1 MAVQWYPGHMNKARR
16 IIKETMSEV
25 DLVIEV
31 MDARIPFSSENPMVA
46 ELRQHRPCIK
56 ILNKSDLADP
66 VITKMWLEH
75 LEKEQGVKAQALSV
89 LDKSRTKNLPD
100 LCRKLLPN
108 RDSAVKYIRVMIM
121 GIPNV
126 GKSTLINT
134 LAGKMIAKV
143 GDEPAITKMVS
154 SSQQRIILDGG
165 IALSDTP
172 GILWPKI
179 ENSNSSYRLAI
190 TGAIKNTAIDFEDI
204 ALYAADYLIDAY
216 AAQIVDRYKLK
227 QCPDTGAKLLEAI
240 GRKRGCLR
248 PGGVIDIQ
256 RASEI
261 LIHEIRSGAL
271 GRLSFE
277 TPEMI
282 ANETAIEETIVEA
295 VEETDVLKKNDLS
308 VNEASFKDP
317 KSDLD

>member
-16 IIKETMSEV
+16 IIKESMSNV

-66 VITKMWLEH
+66 TTTQLWLQH
-75 LEKEQGVKAQALSV
+75 FEKEQGVKAQALSV
-89 LDKSRTKNLPD
+89 LEKSKTKNLPK
-100 LCRKLLPN
+100 LCRKLLPD
-108 RDSAVKYIRVMIM
+108 RGTAVKPIRVMIM

-134 LAGKMIAKV
+134 LAGKTLAKV
-143 GDEPAITKMVS
+143 GDEPAVTKVVS
-154 SSQQRIILDGG
+154 SAQHRILLEGN
-165 IALSDTP
+165 IALFDTP

-179 ENSNSSYRLAI
+179 ENENSSYRLAV

-204 ALYAADYLIDAY
+204 ALFAADFFTENY
-216 AAQIVDRYKLK
+216 ADRVIERYKLK
-227 QCPDTGAKLLEAI
+227 QMPATGIELLEAI
-240 GRKRGCLR
+240 GKSRGCVR
-248 PGGVIDIQ
+248 SGGFIDMQ
-256 RASEI
+256 RVSEI

-271 GRLSFE
+271 GPLSFE
-277 TPEMI
+277 TPEMVKQ
-282 ANETAIEETIVEA
+282 ETVVEH
-295 VEETDVLKKNDLS
+295 
-308 VNEASFKDP
+308 
-317 KSDLD
+317 

>member
-46 ELRQHRPCIK
+46 ELRGERPCIK

-66 VITKMWLEH
+66 AITARWLQH
-75 LEKEQGVKAQALSV
+75 LEQEQGVKALALSV
-89 LDKSRTKNLPD
+89 LDRSKTRNLPQ
-100 LCRKLLPN
+100 LCRKLLPG
-108 RDSAVKYIRVMIM
+108 RGSAVKPIRVMIM

-134 LAGKMIAKV
+134 LAGKTLAKV
-143 GDEPAITKMVS
+143 GDEPAVTKAVS
-154 SSQQRIILDGG
+154 SAQHRIRLSDGIL
-165 IALSDTP
+165 LSDTP

-179 ENSNSSYRLAI
+179 ENENSSYRLAI
-190 TGAIKNTAIDFEDI
+190 TGAIKNTAFDFEDI
-204 ALYAADYLIDAY
+204 ALYAAVYLLSVYPDRLLE
-216 AAQIVDRYKLK
+216 RYKLR
-227 QCPDTGAKLLEAI
+227 QLPETGTLLLDAI

-248 PGGVIDIQ
+248 AGGIVDMQ
-256 RASEI
+256 RASEVFI
-261 LIHEIRSGAL
+261 NDIRGGAL
-271 GRLSFE
+271 GLLSFE

-282 ANETAIEETIVEA
+282 
-295 VEETDVLKKNDLS
+295 VEEV
-308 VNEASFKDP
+308 VEGA
-317 KSDLD
+317 

>member
-16 IIKETMSEV
+16 IIKETMSDV

-31 MDARIPFSSENPMVA
+31 MDARIPFSSENPMVS

-66 VITKMWLEH
+66 IITKLWMHH

-89 LDKSRTKNLPD
+89 LDKARTKNIPD

-154 SSQQRIILDGG
+154 PSSQRIILEGG

-179 ENSNSSYRLAI
+179 ENGNSSYRLAV

-204 ALYAADYLIDAY
+204 ALFAADYLIEAY
-216 AAQIVDRYKLK
+216 SEQVAERYKLK
-227 QCPDTGAKLLEAI
+227 QCPEAGIKLLEAI
-240 GRKRGCLR
+240 GTKRGCLR
-248 PGGVIDIQ
+248 AGGVIDIQ

-261 LIHEIRSGAL
+261 LIHEIRSGVL

-282 ANETAIEETIVEA
+282 AHETA
-295 VEETDVLKKNDLS
+295 VEEVVETK
-308 VNEASFKDP
+308 E
-317 KSDLD
+317 

>member
-16 IIKETMSEV
+16 IIKETMSDV

-66 VITKMWLEH
+66 QITKKWLAH
-75 LEKEQGVKAQALSV
+75 FEKEKGVKAQALSV
-89 LDKSRTKNLPD
+89 LEKTKTKNLPS
-100 LCRKLLPN
+100 LCRKLLPE
-108 RDSAVKYIRVMIM
+108 RGGAVKYIRVMIM

-134 LAGKMIAKV
+134 LAGKTLAKV
-143 GDEPAITKMVS
+143 GDEPAVTKVVS
-154 SSQQRIILDGG
+154 SSQQRIILEGD

-179 ENSNSSYRLAI
+179 ENANSSYRLAV

-204 ALYAADYLIDAY
+204 ALFAADYLIEAY
-216 AAQIVDRYKLK
+216 SERIVERYKLK
-227 QCPDTGAKLLEAI
+227 QCPDTGIQLLENI

-248 PGGVIDIQ
+248 AGGIIDIQ

-261 LIHEIRSGAL
+261 LIHEIRDGTLGA
-271 GRLSFE
+271 LSFE

-282 ANETAIEETIVEA
+282 AQETAV
-295 VEETDVLKKNDLS
+295 DD
-308 VNEASFKDP
+308 
-317 KSDLD
+317 SDEQPAQV

>member
-16 IIKETMSEV
+16 IIEAAMTEV

-46 ELRQHRPCIK
+46 DLRKDRPCIK

-66 VITKMWLEH
+66 AITKKWLAFFDQQ
-75 LEKEQGVKAQALSV
+75 QGVKAQAMSV
-89 LDKSRTKNLPD
+89 LEKGKTKKLPG
-100 LCRKLLPN
+100 LCRKLLPG
-108 RDSAVKYIRVMIM
+108 RGTAVKPIRIMIM

-134 LAGKMIAKV
+134 LAGKTLAKV
-143 GDEPAITKMVS
+143 GDEPAVTKKVS
-154 SSQQRIILDGG
+154 KGQHRIILDGN
-165 IALSDTP
+165 IELSDTP

-179 ENSNSSYRLAI
+179 VNENSSYRLAI

-204 ALYAADYLIDAY
+204 ALYAADYLIEAY
-216 AAQIVDRYKLK
+216 LPAVLERFKLK
-227 QCPDTGAKLLEAI
+227 EKPLTGTQLLEAL

-248 PGGVIDIQ
+248 PGGIIDMQ

-271 GRLSFE
+271 GLLSFE

-282 ANETAIEETIVEA
+282 ADETVVEQS
-295 VEETDVLKKNDLS
+295 E
-308 VNEASFKDP
+308 
-317 KSDLD
+317 

>member
-1 MAVQWYPGHMNKARR
+1 MNKARR
-16 IIKETMSEV
+16 IIKNTMSDV

-66 VITKMWLEH
+66 GITRLWLAH
-75 LEKEQGVKAQALSV
+75 FEKEQGVKAQALSV
-89 LDKSRTKNLPD
+89 LDKSRTKNLPN
-100 LCRKLLPN
+100 LCRKLLPE
-108 RDSAVKYIRVMIM
+108 RGTAVKSIRVMIM

-134 LAGKMIAKV
+134 LAGKTLAKV
-143 GDEPAITKMVS
+143 GDEPAVTKEVS
-154 SSQQRIILDGG
+154 SGQHRILLEGNIV
-165 IALSDTP
+165 LSDTP

-179 ENSNSSYRLAI
+179 ENENSSYRLAV

-204 ALYAADYLIDAY
+204 ALFAADYLIDAY
-216 AAQIVDRYKLK
+216 SERITERYKLK
-227 QCPDTGAKLLEAI
+227 QCPQTGIELLEEL
-240 GRKRGCLR
+240 GRRRGCLR
-248 PGGVIDIQ
+248 AGGIIDIQ

-271 GRLSFE
+271 GPLSFE
-277 TPEMI
+277 TPELI
-282 ANETAIEETIVEA
+282 AKETAEQ
-295 VEETDVLKKNDLS
+295 L
-308 VNEASFKDP
+308 AS
-317 KSDLD
+317 S

>member
-1 MAVQWYPGHMNKARR
+1 MTVQWYPGHMNKARR
-16 IIKETMSEV
+16 IIKESMSDV

-46 ELRQHRPCIK
+46 ELRQHRPCVK

-66 VITKMWLEH
+66 KITKLWLQH
-75 LEKEQGVKAQALSV
+75 FEKEQGVKAQALSV
-89 LDKSRTKNLPD
+89 LEKSKTKNILS
-100 LCRKLLPN
+100 LCRKLLPD
-108 RDSAVKYIRVMIM
+108 RGTAVKPIRVMIM

-134 LAGKMIAKV
+134 LAGKTLAKV
-143 GDEPAITKMVS
+143 GDEPAVTKVVS
-154 SSQQRIILDGG
+154 SAQHRILLDGN

-179 ENSNSSYRLAI
+179 ENENSSYRLAV

-204 ALYAADYLIDAY
+204 ALFAADFFTENY
-216 AAQIVDRYKLK
+216 ADRVIKRYKLK
-227 QCPDTGAKLLEAI
+227 QMLETGTELLEAI
-240 GRKRGCLR
+240 AKSRGCIR
-248 PGGVIDIQ
+248 SGGFIDMQ
-256 RASEI
+256 RVSEI

-271 GRLSFE
+271 GALTFE

-282 ANETAIEETIVEA
+282 KEETVTE
-295 VEETDVLKKNDLS
+295 
-308 VNEASFKDP
+308 P
-317 KSDLD
+317 

>member
-16 IIKETMSEV
+16 IIKNTMSEV

-31 MDARIPFSSENPMVA
+31 MDARIPYSSENPMVA

-66 VITKMWLEH
+66 EVTRRWLAH

-89 LDKSRTKNLPD
+89 IDKARTRNLPD
-100 LCRKLLPN
+100 LCRKLLPE
-108 RDSAVKYIRVMIM
+108 RGTAVKSIRVMIM

-134 LAGKMIAKV
+134 LAGKTLAKV
-143 GDEPAITKMVS
+143 GDEPAVTKEVS
-154 SSQQRIILDGG
+154 SGQHRIILDGN

-179 ENSNSSYRLAI
+179 ENENSSYRLAV

-204 ALYAADYLIDAY
+204 ALFAADYLIDAY
-216 AAQIVDRYKLK
+216 CENLIERFKLK
-227 QCPDTGAKLLEAI
+227 QCPQSGNALLEEI
-240 GRKRGCLR
+240 GRRRGCLR
-248 PGGVIDIQ
+248 AGGVIDMQ

-261 LIHEIRSGAL
+261 LIHDIRSGAL
-271 GRLSFE
+271 GALSFE

-282 ANETAIEETIVEA
+282 IAETAAANVDIDDQV
-295 VEETDVLKKNDLS
+295 
-308 VNEASFKDP
+308 
-317 KSDLD
+317 

>member
-16 IIKETMSEV
+16 IIKDTMSEV

-66 VITKMWLEH
+66 ETTKLWLTH

-89 LDKSRTKNLPD
+89 MDKSRTKNLPD
-100 LCRKLLPN
+100 LCRKLLPD
-108 RDSAVKYIRVMIM
+108 RGTAVKSIRVMIM

-134 LAGKMIAKV
+134 LAGKTLAKV
-143 GDEPAITKMVS
+143 GDEPAVTKVVS
-154 SSQQRIILDGG
+154 SAQHRILLAGNIM
-165 IALSDTP
+165 LSDTP

-179 ENSNSSYRLAI
+179 ENGNSSYRLAI
-190 TGAIKNTAIDFEDI
+190 TGAIKNTAFDFEDI
-204 ALYAADYLIDAY
+204 ALFAADYLIDAY
-216 AAQIVDRYKLK
+216 GERVVQRYKLK
-227 QCPDTGAKLLEAI
+227 QCPDTGIQLLEEL
-240 GRKRGCLR
+240 GRKRGFLR
-248 PGGVIDIQ
+248 AGGIIDLQ

-261 LIHEIRSGAL
+261 LIH
-271 GRLSFE
+271 
-277 TPEMI
+277 
-282 ANETAIEETIVEA
+282 
-295 VEETDVLKKNDLS
+295 
-308 VNEASFKDP
+308 
-317 KSDLD
+317 

>member
-16 IIKETMSEV
+16 IIQAAMSDV

-31 MDARIPFSSENPMVA
+31 MDARIPFSSENPMVT

-66 VITKMWLEH
+66 LTTKKWLAYFEQQ
-75 LEKEQGVKAQALSV
+75 QGVKAQALSV
-89 LDKSRTKNLPD
+89 QEKAKAKKIPG
-100 LCRKLLPN
+100 LCRKLLPQ
-108 RDSAVKYIRVMIM
+108 RGTAVKPIRVMIM

-134 LAGKMIAKV
+134 LAGKTLAKV
-143 GDEPAITKMVS
+143 GDEPAVTKEVS
-154 SSQQRIILDGG
+154 KAQHRIILDGN

-179 ENSNSSYRLAI
+179 ENQNSSYRLAV

-204 ALYAADYLIDAY
+204 ALFAADYLISTY
-216 AAQIVDRYKLK
+216 AQRVIERFKLK
-227 QCPDTGAKLLEAI
+227 HCPNSGIQLLEDI

-248 PGGVIDIQ
+248 AGGIIDLQ

-271 GRLSFE
+271 GLLSFE
-277 TPEMI
+277 TPQMI
-282 ANETAIEETIVEA
+282 ANEIIAE
-295 VEETDVLKKNDLS
+295 
-308 VNEASFKDP
+308 
-317 KSDLD
+317 

>member
-16 IIKETMSEV
+16 IIKESMSEV

-66 VITKMWLEH
+66 AITRLWLAH

-89 LDKSRTKNLPD
+89 LDKSKTRNLPA
-100 LCRKLLPN
+100 LCKKLLPE
-108 RDSAVKYIRVMIM
+108 RGSAIKPIRVMIM

-134 LAGKMIAKV
+134 LAGKTLAKV
-143 GDEPAITKMVS
+143 GDEPAVTKEVS
-154 SSQQRIILDGG
+154 PAQHRIILEGG

-179 ENSNSSYRLAI
+179 ENGNSSYRLAV

-204 ALYAADYLIDAY
+204 ALFAADYLITAY
-216 AAQIVDRYKLK
+216 PEKVVERYKLQ
-227 QCPDTGAKLLEAI
+227 QCPATDIQLLEAI

-248 PGGVIDIQ
+248 AGGMIDLQ
-256 RASEI
+256 RVSEI
-261 LIHEIRSGAL
+261 LIHEIRGGAL
-271 GRLSFE
+271 GHLSFE
-277 TPEMI
+277 TPEI
-282 ANETAIEETIVEA
+282 IERELV
-295 VEETDVLKKNDLS
+295 VV
-308 VNEASFKDP
+308 
-317 KSDLD
+317 

>member
-16 IIKETMSEV
+16 IIKESMSDV

-31 MDARIPFSSENPMVA
+31 MDARLPFSSENPMVA

-66 VITKMWLEH
+66 VTIRMWLQH
-75 LEKEQGVKAQALSV
+75 FDKEQGVKAQALSV
-89 LDKSRTKNLPD
+89 LEKSRTKNLLT
-100 LCRKLLPN
+100 LCRKMLPE
-108 RDSAVKYIRVMIM
+108 RGSAVKPIRIMIM

-134 LAGKMIAKV
+134 LAGKTLAKV
-143 GDEPAITKMVS
+143 GDEPAVTKVVS
-154 SSQQRIILDGG
+154 SPQQRIILEGG

-179 ENSNSSYRLAI
+179 ENTNSSYRLAI
-190 TGAIKNTAIDFEDI
+190 TGAIKNTAIDYEDI
-204 ALYAADYLIDAY
+204 ALFAADYLITAY
-216 AAQIVDRYKLK
+216 PEKVLDRYKLK
-227 QCPDTGAKLLEAI
+227 QSPKTGFQLLEDI

-248 PGGVIDIQ
+248 AGGIIDLQ

-271 GRLSFE
+271 GQLSFE

-282 ANETAIEETIVEA
+282 ALEAIVTEPCDT
-295 VEETDVLKKNDLS
+295 
-308 VNEASFKDP
+308 
-317 KSDLD
+317 

>member
-16 IIKETMSEV
+16 IIKNTMSEV

-31 MDARIPFSSENPMVA
+31 MDARIPYSSENPMVA

-66 VITKMWLEH
+66 EVTRRWLAH

-89 LDKSRTKNLPD
+89 IDKSRTKNLPD
-100 LCRKLLPN
+100 LCRKLLPG
-108 RDSAVKYIRVMIM
+108 RGTAVKSIRVMIM

-134 LAGKMIAKV
+134 LAGKTLAKV
-143 GDEPAITKMVS
+143 GDEPAVTKEVS
-154 SSQQRIILDGG
+154 SGQHRIILDGN

-179 ENSNSSYRLAI
+179 ENENSSYRLAV

-204 ALYAADYLIDAY
+204 ALFAADYLITAY
-216 AAQIVDRYKLK
+216 CENLIERFKLK
-227 QCPDTGAKLLEAI
+227 QCPQTGNELLEEI
-240 GRKRGCLR
+240 GRRRGCLR
-248 PGGVIDIQ
+248 AGGVIDMQ

-261 LIHEIRSGAL
+261 LIHDIRSGAL
-271 GRLSFE
+271 GALSFE

-282 ANETAIEETIVEA
+282 IAETAAAKV
-295 VEETDVLKKNDLS
+295 
-308 VNEASFKDP
+308 
-317 KSDLD
+317 DLDDQA

>member
-16 IIKETMSEV
+16 IIKNTMSEV

-46 ELRQHRPCIK
+46 ELRQNRPCIK

-66 VITKMWLEH
+66 DVTRRWLAH
-75 LEKEQGVKAQALSV
+75 FEKEQGVKAQALSV
-89 LDKSRTKNLPD
+89 LDKSRTKNLPN
-100 LCRKLLPN
+100 LCRKLLPE
-108 RDSAVKYIRVMIM
+108 RGTAVKSIRVMIM

-134 LAGKMIAKV
+134 LAGKTLAKV
-143 GDEPAITKMVS
+143 GDEPAVTKEVS
-154 SSQQRIILDGG
+154 SGQHRILLGG
-165 IALSDTP
+165 NIVLSDTP

-179 ENSNSSYRLAI
+179 ENENSSYRLAV

-204 ALYAADYLIDAY
+204 ALFAADYLITAY
-216 AAQIVDRYKLK
+216 CENVMQRFKLK
-227 QCPDTGAKLLEAI
+227 QCPHSGNELLQEV
-240 GRKRGCLR
+240 GRRRGCLR
-248 PGGVIDIQ
+248 AGGVIDMQ

-261 LIHEIRSGAL
+261 LIHDIRSGSL
-271 GRLSFE
+271 GAISFE

-282 ANETAIEETIVEA
+282 MEETAKTKVDA
-295 VEETDVLKKNDLS
+295 GDQV
-308 VNEASFKDP
+308 
-317 KSDLD
+317 

>member
-16 IIKETMSEV
+16 IIKESMSEV

-31 MDARIPFSSENPMVA
+31 MDARIPFSSENPMIA

-66 VITKMWLEH
+66 AITKMWLKH
-75 LEKEQGVKAQALSV
+75 FDKEKGVKAQALSV
-89 LDKSRTKNLPD
+89 LDKSRTKNLPE
-100 LCRKLLPN
+100 LVRKLLPE
-108 RDSAVKYIRVMIM
+108 RGSAVKSIRVMIM

-134 LAGKMIAKV
+134 LAGKTLAKV
-143 GDEPAITKMVS
+143 GDEPAVTKVVS
-154 SSQQRIILDGG
+154 SAQQRIILQGG

-179 ENSNSSYRLAI
+179 ENASSSYRLAI
-190 TGAIKNTAIDFEDI
+190 TGAIKNTAIDYEDI
-204 ALYAADYLIDAY
+204 ALFAADYLIAAY
-216 AAQIVDRYKLK
+216 PEKVLKRYKLK
-227 QCPDTGAKLLEAI
+227 QKPETGFQLLEDI

-248 PGGVIDIQ
+248 AGGIIDLQ

-271 GRLSFE
+271 GALSFE

-282 ANETAIEETIVEA
+282 KQETIVE
-295 VEETDVLKKNDLS
+295 S
-308 VNEASFKDP
+308 
-317 KSDLD
+317 

>member
-16 IIKETMSEV
+16 IIKETMSDV

-66 VITKMWLEH
+66 ATTKLWLKH

-89 LDKSRTKNLPD
+89 LDKSKTKNIPH
-100 LCRKLLPN
+100 LCRKLLPH
-108 RDSAVKYIRVMIM
+108 RDSAAKYRRVMIM

-134 LAGKMIAKV
+134 LAGKTLAKV
-143 GDEPAITKMVS
+143 GDEPAVTKMVS
-154 SSQQRIILDGG
+154 SSQQRIILEGG

-179 ENSNSSYRLAI
+179 ENENSSYRLAI

-204 ALYAADYLIDAY
+204 ALFAADYLIDAY
-216 AAQIVDRYKLK
+216 SQLIVERYKLK
-227 QCPDTGAKLLEAI
+227 QCPATGFQLLEEI
-240 GRKRGCLR
+240 GRRRGCLR
-248 PGGVIDIQ
+248 AGGVIDIQ

-261 LIHEIRSGAL
+261 LIHEIRSGNL
-271 GRLSFE
+271 GALSFE
-277 TPEMI
+277 TPEM
-282 ANETAIEETIVEA
+282 
-295 VEETDVLKKNDLS
+295 VLREVDSLQ
-308 VNEASFKDP
+308 
-317 KSDLD
+317 

>member
-16 IIKETMSEV
+16 IIKESMSEV

-66 VITKMWLEH
+66 AITKMWLKH
-75 LEKEQGVKAQALSV
+75 FDKEQGVKAQALSV
-89 LDKSRTKNLPD
+89 LDKSRTKNLPE
-100 LCRKLLPN
+100 LCRKLLPQ
-108 RDSAVKYIRVMIM
+108 RGSAVKSIRVMIM

-134 LAGKMIAKV
+134 LAGKTLAKV
-143 GDEPAITKMVS
+143 GDEPAVTKVVS
-154 SSQQRIILDGG
+154 SAQQRIVLHGG
-165 IALSDTP
+165 ITLSDTP

-179 ENSNSSYRLAI
+179 ENENSSYRLAV

-204 ALYAADYLIDAY
+204 ALFAADYLIVAY
-216 AAQIVDRYKLK
+216 QEKVVKRYKLK
-227 QCPDTGAKLLEAI
+227 QIPETGFQLLEDI

-248 PGGVIDIQ
+248 AGGIIDMQ
-256 RASEI
+256 RAAEI
-261 LIHEIRSGAL
+261 FIHEIRSGVL
-271 GRLSFE
+271 GAMSFE

-282 ANETAIEETIVEA
+282 VQESIAAA
-295 VEETDVLKKNDLS
+295 L
-308 VNEASFKDP
+308 
-317 KSDLD
+317 

>member
-1 MAVQWYPGHMNKARR
+1 MNKARR
-16 IIKETMSEV
+16 IIKESMSEV

-31 MDARIPFSSENPMVA
+31 MDARLPFSSENPMVA

-66 VITKMWLEH
+66 VVTKMWLQH
-75 LEKEQGVKAQALSV
+75 FDQEQGVKAQALSV
-89 LDKSRTKNLPD
+89 LEKVRTKNLPA
-100 LCRKLLPN
+100 LCRKLLPM
-108 RDSAVKYIRVMIM
+108 RGSAVKPVRIMIM

-134 LAGKMIAKV
+134 LAGKTLAKV
-143 GDEPAITKMVS
+143 GDEPAVTKVVS
-154 SSQQRIILDGG
+154 SAQQRIILEGG

-179 ENSNSSYRLAI
+179 ENENSSYRLAI
-190 TGAIKNTAIDFEDI
+190 TGAIKNTAIDYEDI
-204 ALYAADYLIDAY
+204 ALFAADYLITAY
-216 AAQIVDRYKLK
+216 PEKVLNRYKLK
-227 QCPDTGAKLLEAI
+227 QIPDTGIRLLEDI

-248 PGGVIDIQ
+248 AGGNIDLQ

-271 GRLSFE
+271 GALSFE
-277 TPEMI
+277 TPKMI
-282 ANETAIEETIVEA
+282 AQETVVAE
-295 VEETDVLKKNDLS
+295 L
-308 VNEASFKDP
+308 
-317 KSDLD
+317 

>member
-16 IIKETMSEV
+16 IIKDTMSEV

-66 VITKMWLEH
+66 EITRKWLAH
-75 LEKEQGVKAQALSV
+75 FDKEQGVKAQALSV
-89 LDKSRTKNLPD
+89 LDKSRTKNLPS
-100 LCRKLLPN
+100 LCRKLLPD
-108 RDSAVKYIRVMIM
+108 RGTAVKSIRVMIM

-134 LAGKMIAKV
+134 LAGKTLAKV
-143 GDEPAITKMVS
+143 GDEPAVTKAVS
-154 SSQQRIILDGG
+154 SAQHRILLEGN

-179 ENSNSSYRLAI
+179 ENENSSYRLAI
-190 TGAIKNTAIDFEDI
+190 TGAIKNTAFDFEDI
-204 ALYAADYLIDAY
+204 ALFAADYLIDAY
-216 AAQIVDRYKLK
+216 SERVVERYKLK
-227 QCPDTGAKLLEAI
+227 QCPETGINLLEEI
-240 GRKRGCLR
+240 GRRRGFLR
-248 PGGVIDIQ
+248 AGGIIDLQ

-271 GRLSFE
+271 GALSFE

-282 ANETAIEETIVEA
+282 AEETAVDDA
-295 VEETDVLKKNDLS
+295 D
-308 VNEASFKDP
+308 
-317 KSDLD
+317 

>member
-16 IIKETMSEV
+16 IIKESMSEV

-66 VITKMWLEH
+66 AITKMWLKH
-75 LEKEQGVKAQALSV
+75 FDKEQGVKAQALSV
-89 LDKSRTKNLPD
+89 LDKSRTKNLPE
-100 LCRKLLPN
+100 LCRKLLPQ
-108 RDSAVKYIRVMIM
+108 RGSAVKSIRVMIM

-134 LAGKMIAKV
+134 LAGKTLAKV
-143 GDEPAITKMVS
+143 GDEPAVTKVVS
-154 SSQQRIILDGG
+154 SAQQRIVLQGG
-165 IALSDTP
+165 ITLSDTP

-179 ENSNSSYRLAI
+179 ENENSSYRLAV

-204 ALYAADYLIDAY
+204 ALFAADYLIVAY
-216 AAQIVDRYKLK
+216 QEKVVKRYKLK
-227 QCPDTGAKLLEAI
+227 QIPETGFQLLEDI

-248 PGGVIDIQ
+248 AGGIIDMQ
-256 RASEI
+256 RAAEI
-261 LIHEIRSGAL
+261 FIHEIRSGVL
-271 GRLSFE
+271 GAMSFE

-282 ANETAIEETIVEA
+282 VQESIAAA
-295 VEETDVLKKNDLS
+295 L
-308 VNEASFKDP
+308 
-317 KSDLD
+317 

>member
-16 IIKETMSEV
+16 IIKETMSTV

-56 ILNKSDLADP
+56 ILNKSDIADP
-66 VITKMWLEH
+66 EITRLWMAH
-75 LEKEQGVKAQALSV
+75 FEKEKGVKAQALSV
-89 LDKSRTKNLPD
+89 LDKARTKNLPA
-100 LCRKLLPN
+100 LCRKLLPE
-108 RDSAVKYIRVMIM
+108 RGTAVKPIRVMIM

-134 LAGKMIAKV
+134 LAGKTLAKV
-143 GDEPAITKMVS
+143 GDEPAVTKEVS
-154 SSQQRIILDGG
+154 SSQQRIVLDDG
-165 IALSDTP
+165 ITLSDTP

-179 ENSNSSYRLAI
+179 ENQNSSYRLAV

-204 ALYAADYLIDAY
+204 ALFAADYLITAY
-216 AAQIVDRYKLK
+216 GDRVVERFNLK
-227 QCPDTGAKLLEAI
+227 QCPETDVQLLEEI
-240 GRKRGCLR
+240 GRRRGCLR
-248 PGGVIDIQ
+248 AGGIIDIQ

-261 LIHEIRSGAL
+261 LIHEIRDGSLGA
-271 GRLSFE
+271 LSFE

-282 ANETAIEETIVEA
+282 AQETAVDDADELPGELPE
-295 VEETDVLKKNDLS
+295 
-308 VNEASFKDP
+308 
-317 KSDLD
+317 

>member
-16 IIKETMSEV
+16 IIKESMSDV

-66 VITKMWLEH
+66 AITSMWLQH
-75 LEKEQGVKAQALSV
+75 FEKEQGVKAQALSV
-89 LDKSRTKNLPD
+89 LEKNRTKNLPD
-100 LCRKLLPN
+100 LCRKLLPE
-108 RDSAVKYIRVMIM
+108 RGTAVKSIRVMIM

-134 LAGKMIAKV
+134 LAGKTLAKV
-143 GDEPAITKMVS
+143 GDEPAVTKVVS
-154 SSQQRIILDGG
+154 SAQQRIILDGG

-179 ENSNSSYRLAI
+179 ENENSSYRLAV

-204 ALYAADYLIDAY
+204 ALFAADYLIEAY
-216 AAQIVDRYKLK
+216 SERVVDRYKLK
-227 QCPDTGAKLLEAI
+227 LCPQTGMQLLEEI
-240 GRKRGCLR
+240 GRRRGCLR
-248 PGGVIDIQ
+248 AGGVIDIQ

-261 LIHEIRSGAL
+261 LIHEIRSGTL
-271 GRLSFE
+271 GALSFE
-277 TPEMI
+277 TPEMMLQ
-282 ANETAIEETIVEA
+282 ETA
-295 VEETDVLKKNDLS
+295 
-308 VNEASFKDP
+308 
-317 KSDLD
+317 SDES

>member
-1 MAVQWYPGHMNKARR
+1 MNKARR
-16 IIKETMSEV
+16 IIKESMPDV

-66 VITKMWLEH
+66 AITKRWIQH

-89 LDKSRTKNLPD
+89 LEKSKTKNIPE
-100 LCRKLLPN
+100 LCRRLLPN
-108 RDSAVKYIRVMIM
+108 RGGAVKYIRVMIM

-134 LAGKMIAKV
+134 LAGKTMAKV
-143 GDEPAITKMVS
+143 GDEPAVTKVVS
-154 SSQQRIILDGG
+154 SAQQRIILGDD

-179 ENSNSSYRLAI
+179 ENQNSSYRLAI

-204 ALYAADYLIDAY
+204 ALYAADYLIEAY
-216 AAQIVDRYKLK
+216 SERLVERYKLK
-227 QCPDTGAKLLEAI
+227 ACPDRGYKLLEDI

-248 PGGVIDIQ
+248 PGGVIDTQ
-256 RASEI
+256 RVSEI

-271 GRLSFE
+271 GAISFE
-277 TPEMI
+277 TPEMV
-282 ANETAIEETIVEA
+282 ALETA
-295 VEETDVLKKNDLS
+295 VEEV
-308 VNEASFKDP
+308 EASPEAGSDDVEKDEG
-317 KSDLD
+317 

>member
-16 IIKETMSEV
+16 IIKQTMSDI

-56 ILNKSDLADP
+56 ILNKSDIADP
-66 VITKMWLEH
+66 VITKQWLDYFD
-75 LEKEQGVKAQALSV
+75 KEQGVKAQALS
-89 LDKSRTKNLPD
+89 LLEKARTRNIPA
-100 LCRKLLPN
+100 LCRKLLPD
-108 RDSAVKYIRVMIM
+108 RGGAVKSIRVMIM

-134 LAGKMIAKV
+134 LAGKTLAKV
-143 GDEPAITKMVS
+143 GDEPAVTKVVS
-154 SSQQRIILDGG
+154 SAQQRIILDGD

-179 ENSNSSYRLAI
+179 ENVNSGYRLAI

-204 ALYAADYLIDAY
+204 ALFAADYMLTAY
-216 AAQIVDRYKLK
+216 SERLTERYNFN
-227 QCPDTGAKLLEAI
+227 QCPETDIQLLEEI

-248 PGGVIDIQ
+248 AGGIIDMQ

-261 LIHEIRSGAL
+261 FIHDIRSGAL
-271 GRLSFE
+271 LSL
-277 TPEMI
+277 I
-282 ANETAIEETIVEA
+282 HI
-295 VEETDVLKKNDLS
+295 
-308 VNEASFKDP
+308 
-317 KSDLD
+317 

>member
-16 IIKETMSEV
+16 IIKETMSDV

-66 VITKMWLEH
+66 VVTKLWLKH
-75 LEKEQGVKAQALSV
+75 FEKEQGVKAQALSV
-89 LDKSRTKNLPD
+89 LDKSRTKNLPE

-108 RDSAVKYIRVMIM
+108 RDTAAKYRRVMIM

-134 LAGKMIAKV
+134 LAGKTLAKV
-143 GDEPAITKMVS
+143 GDEPAVTKVVS
-154 SSQQRIILDGG
+154 SAQQRIILEGG
-165 IALSDTP
+165 IALSDEQ

-179 ENSNSSYRLAI
+179 ENENSSYRLAV

-204 ALYAADYLIDAY
+204 ALFAADYLIDAY
-216 AAQIVDRYKLK
+216 SELVIKRYKLK
-227 QCPDTGAKLLEAI
+227 QCPATGIRLLEEI
-240 GRKRGCLR
+240 GRRRGCLR
-248 PGGVIDIQ
+248 AGGIIDIQ

-271 GRLSFE
+271 GALSFE
-277 TPEMI
+277 TPQMI
-282 ANETAIEETIVEA
+282 AKEIENDVE
-295 VEETDVLKKNDLS
+295 L
-308 VNEASFKDP
+308 
-317 KSDLD
+317 

>member
-16 IIKETMSEV
+16 IIKDTMSEV

-66 VITKMWLEH
+66 AITKLWLAH
-75 LEKEQGVKAQALSV
+75 FDKEKGVKAQALSV
-89 LDKSRTKNLPD
+89 LDKSKTKNLPQ
-100 LCRKLLPN
+100 LCRKLLPE
-108 RDSAVKYIRVMIM
+108 RGTAVKTIRVMIM

-134 LAGKMIAKV
+134 LAGKTLAKV
-143 GDEPAITKMVS
+143 GDEPAVTKEVS
-154 SSQQRIILDGG
+154 PAQHRIILEGN

-179 ENSNSSYRLAI
+179 ENENSSYRLAI

-204 ALYAADYLIDAY
+204 ALFAADYLIDAY
-216 AAQIVDRYKLK
+216 SAKVIERYRLK
-227 QCPDTGAKLLEAI
+227 QQPETGLQLLQEI
-240 GRKRGCLR
+240 GRRRGCLR
-248 PGGVIDIQ
+248 AGGVIDIQ

-261 LIHEIRSGAL
+261 LIHEIRSGAI
-271 GRLSFE
+271 GALSFE
-277 TPEMI
+277 TPQMI
-282 ANETAIEETIVEA
+282 VRETAVA
-295 VEETDVLKKNDLS
+295 DDR
-308 VNEASFKDP
+308 
-317 KSDLD
+317 

>member
-16 IIKETMSEV
+16 IIKETMSDV

-31 MDARIPFSSENPMVA
+31 MDARIPFSSENPMVS

-66 VITKMWLEH
+66 IITKLWMHH

-89 LDKSRTKNLPD
+89 LDKARTKNIPD

-154 SSQQRIILDGG
+154 PSSQRIILEGG

-179 ENSNSSYRLAI
+179 ENGNSSYRLAV

-204 ALYAADYLIDAY
+204 ALFAADYLIEAY
-216 AAQIVDRYKLK
+216 SEQVAERYKLK
-227 QCPDTGAKLLEAI
+227 QCPEAGIKLLEAI
-240 GRKRGCLR
+240 GTKRGCLR
-248 PGGVIDIQ
+248 AGGIIDIQ

-261 LIHEIRSGAL
+261 LIHEIRSGIL

-282 ANETAIEETIVEA
+282 AHETA
-295 VEETDVLKKNDLS
+295 VEEVVETK
-308 VNEASFKDP
+308 E
-317 KSDLD
+317 